1 LLAIQI
7 SNRLKTSFA
16 MAVPS
21 SLTFQ
26 HPTIEAIADYLLAN
40 SSDDSR
46 EPTAAHSPLS
56 AENSKA
62 QLGQGQEL
70 DAHQAQVILADLDRL
85 SNSDVEA
92 LLGAI
97 ELNPS
102 SA

>member
-1 LLAIQI
+1 
-7 SNRLKTSFA
+7 
-16 MAVPS
+16 
-21 SLTFQ
+21 
-26 HPTIEAIADYLLAN
+26 
-40 SSDDSR
+40 
-46 EPTAAHSPLS
+46 
-56 AENSKA
+56 
-62 QLGQGQEL
+62 LGQGQEL